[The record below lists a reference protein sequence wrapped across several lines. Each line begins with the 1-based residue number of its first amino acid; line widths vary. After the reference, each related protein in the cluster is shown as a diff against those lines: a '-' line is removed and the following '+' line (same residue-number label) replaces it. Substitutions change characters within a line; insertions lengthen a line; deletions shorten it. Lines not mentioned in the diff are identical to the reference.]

1 MIAVTKNERITI
13 QACSGT
19 TLYVLDR
26 YGDHKSVNLVPFFD
40 RLYHEYDGHVEEC
53 DNHLIMRE
61 IIKSMFYRSFNQ

>member
-13 QACSGT
+13 QACSGN
-19 TLYVLDR
+19 
-26 YGDHKSVNLVPFFD
+26 HKSVNLVPFFD